1 MKFIPTDLKD
11 QQNNPNNMIQSL
23 KIGITL
29 LLTIG
34 LMITA
39 CSSEA
44 ESGEL
49 TISAKNYY
57 FNPESKSAKSDGS
70 FNHPFQDLNKL
81 SSLKLNPGDSIL
93 LASGTISRGSVVL
106 MNIQGSADQ
115 PIVISSYN
123 LGGQPAGKLATIDAK
138 GFPNG
143 ILLEN
148 CSHIDVTNLMITASA
163 GGMKTL
169 DGKTPEMRCGVL
181 VQTTKPGNYGQ
192 IELIG
197 LQVKDIFYEEP
208 GFIRGN
214 AEVNSANGT
223 QRYGWGIR
231 FINNTDGALLQ
242 DLKVMSCE
250 ITNTAH
256 TGLKFTAKGHGIEN
270 ITVSDNR
277 VTETGGPGMQMSGV
291 KNGLVK
297 GNYINSSG
305 SNNDS
310 RKWGRGSGLW
320 TWGTTNVVIEN
331 NSFLNANGPGDSAG
345 CHIDF
350 NCSDVVVQYN
360 LSVNNAGG
368 FCEILG
374 NNYNCAYR
382 YNISV
387 NDGYRVKGQNGAF
400 QEGKIYWLSGYVG
413 NKQQPKGPFNSYFYN
428 NTIYTKKEIV
438 ANMAVANSASGI
450 LIANNIF
457 YIEGESKLVPGDQY
471 VPDKIGNTAIENV
484 VFENNLYLKVTN
496 WPKDVLIQDKSPIIG
511 NPGFQNTGGLNIED
525 YIPVNSQLIKNKGIE
540 IMRLPNDA
548 IGLEVGLKAE
558 TDILGNKITGMPDM
572 GAIEL
577 SE

>member
-1 MKFIPTDLKD
+1 M
-11 QQNNPNNMIQSL
+11 
-23 KIGITL
+23 
-29 LLTIG
+29 LTIG

-57 FNPESKSAKSDGS
+57 FNPESKSANPDGS

-81 SSLKLNPGDSIL
+81 SSLKLHPGDSIL
-93 LASGTISRGSVVL
+93 LAAGTISRGSVAL
-106 MNIQGSADQ
+106 MNVQGSADQ
-115 PIVISSYN
+115 PIVISTYKMGNQSSV
-123 LGGQPAGKLATIDAK
+123 KLATIDAK

-148 CSHIDVTNLMITASA
+148 CSHIDVTNLIITANS
-163 GGMKTL
+163 GGMKTV
-169 DGKTPEMRCGVL
+169 DGKIPDMRCGVL
-181 VQTTKPGNYGQ
+181 VQASNRGTFGN
-192 IELIG
+192 IVLSNLKIS
-197 LQVKDIFYEEP
+197 DIFYEEP
-208 GFIRGN
+208 GFIRG
-214 AEVNSANGT
+214 ADEVNSANGT

-242 DLKVMSCE
+242 DLKVMNCE
-250 ITNTAH
+250 INNTAH
-256 TGLKFTAKGHGIEN
+256 TGLKFTAKGHGIED
-270 ITVSDNR
+270 ITVFNNR
-277 VTETGGPGMQMSGV
+277 VAETGGPGMQMSGV

-297 GNYINSSG
+297 SNYINGSG

-350 NCSDVVVQYN
+350 NCHDVVVQYN
-360 LSVNNAGG
+360 LSANNAGG

-400 QEGKIYWLSGYVG
+400 QEGKIFWLSGYVG
-413 NKQQPKGPFNSYFYN
+413 NKQQPKGPFKSYFYN

-471 VPDKIGNTAIENV
+471 VPDKIGNIAIKNV
-484 VFENNLYLKVTN
+484 VFKNNLYLKSSN
-496 WPKDVLIQDKSPIIG
+496 WPAEVLIQDKSPIFG
-511 NPGFQNTGGLNIED
+511 NPGFRNMGDLNIED
-525 YIPVNSQLIKNKGIE
+525 YIPANSQLIKNKGIE
-540 IMRLPNDA
+540 IVRLPDDS
-548 IGLEVGLKAE
+548 IGLKIGLKIE
-558 TDILGNKITGMPDM
+558 NDILGNKISGKPDM

>member
-1 MKFIPTDLKD
+1 
-11 QQNNPNNMIQSL
+11 MIQSL
-23 KIGITL
+23 KIWITL
-29 LLTIG
+29 LLITSQIV
-34 LMITA
+34 TA

-44 ESGEL
+44 KSGEL
-49 TISAKNYY
+49 SVSPKNYY
-57 FNPESKSAKSDGS
+57 FNSESKSAKSDGS
-70 FNHPFQDLNKL
+70 FDKPFQDLSRL
-81 SSLKLNPGDSIL
+81 GSLNLNPGDSIL
-93 LASGTISRGSVVL
+93 LASGTVSRGSIVL
-106 MNIQGSADQ
+106 LNVQGSADQ
-115 PIVISSYN
+115 PIVISSYKW
-123 LGGQPAGKLATIDAK
+123 GSQSAESRATIDAR

-148 CSHIDVTNLMITASA
+148 CSHIDVTNLIITANS
-163 GGMKTL
+163 GGMKTS
-169 DGKTPEMRCGVL
+169 DGKTPDMRCGVL
-181 VQTTKPGNYGQ
+181 VHTTKPGKFGQ
-192 IELIG
+192 IQLIG

-208 GFIRGN
+208 GFIRG
-214 AEVNSANGT
+214 ASEVNSANGT

-231 FINNTDGALLQ
+231 FINNTEGALLH
-242 DLKVMSCE
+242 DLEVMNCE

-270 ITVSDNR
+270 ISVLNNR

-297 GNYINSSG
+297 GNYINGSG
-305 SNNDS
+305 SNNDT

-320 TWGTTNVVIEN
+320 TWGTANVVIEN

-350 NCSDVVVQYN
+350 NCSDIVVQYN
-360 LSVNNAGG
+360 LSANNAGG

-457 YIEGESKLVPGDQY
+457 CIEGESQLVPGDQY

-484 VFENNLYLKVTN
+484 LFENNLYLKNSN
-496 WPKDVLIQDKSPIIG
+496 WPKEVLIQDKDPMVG
-511 NPGFQNTGGLNIED
+511 NPGFRNMGGLNIED
-525 YIPVNSQLIKNKGIE
+525 YIPANSQLIKNKGIE
-540 IMRLPNDA
+540 IVRLPGDSY
-548 IGLEVGLKAE
+548 GLKVGLKAE
-558 TDILGNKITGMPDM
+558 TDILGNKITGKPDM

-577 SE
+577 PE